1 MDIYQIYFRV
11 VKKHVLVGLSVFDEL
26 DDLIICYKA
35 NSPSIFTSW
44 GTKVDEGRYCFLVTW
59 LLTTKIACRGI
70 VGKTPSTSFLHTG
83 LQSIATSS
91 HVSYREKMGMRR
103 PRSTKNPPVFSH
115 EFFIQN
121 HADIVSCV
129 AMVFVIG
136 LMFQVLLIVTDRMW
150 SDGPYVDKHVP
161 VLWHTFP
168 HALNVTTR
176 QAMNLVL
183 QGI

>member
-1 MDIYQIYFRV
+1 MLW
-11 VKKHVLVGLSVFDEL
+11 KKHDLEGLSVFDEL

-44 GTKVDEGRYCFLVTW
+44 GAKVDEGRYCFLVTW
-59 LLTTKIACRGI
+59 LLTTKLRVGALWVRRRQLPFFTPAC
-70 VGKTPSTSFLHTG
+70 
-83 LQSIATSS
+83 IATSS

-136 LMFQVLLIVTDRMW
+136 LMFQVLLIVTDRCDQTDHMLISMCLYYGIPSLMHW
-150 SDGPYVDKHVP
+150 MLVHVKQ
-161 VLWHTFP
+161 W
-168 HALNVTTR
+168 
-176 QAMNLVL
+176 
-183 QGI
+183 I

>member
-11 VKKHVLVGLSVFDEL
+11 VKKHVLEGLSVFDEL

-59 LLTTKIACRGI
+59 LLTTKLRVGALWVRRRQLPFFTPAC
-70 VGKTPSTSFLHTG
+70 
-83 LQSIATSS
+83 IATSS
-91 HVSYREKMGMRR
+91 HASYREKMGMRR

-168 HALNVTTR
+168 HALNVSTR

-183 QGI
+183 LGI

>member
-1 MDIYQIYFRV
+1 MIYLFAIRQILLQF
-11 VKKHVLVGLSVFDEL
+11 
-26 DDLIICYKA
+26 
-35 NSPSIFTSW
+35 SPPGAQKW
-44 GTKVDEGRYCFLVTW
+44 MKE
-59 LLTTKIACRGI
+59 GI
-70 VGKTPSTSFLHTG
+70 VSWSRDFWQQKLRVGALWVRRRQLPFFTPAC
-83 LQSIATSS
+83 IATSS

-176 QAMNLVL
+176 QAINLVL
-183 QGI
+183 LGI